1 MHLWQQVLQ
10 SFIFLHIKPRARR
23 IVLASTMTT
32 EQQIEERII
41 NIITSP
47 ESTIR
52 CVKDGIRYTLIV
64 SLGKKELHISSHWLV
79 DDEKMWVVIYRNHL
93 WGLFKTHLDGIF
105 VESSE
110 ASSVL
115 RAVRDKKAA
124 EDAEKREAQAEKER
138 QKRLAFLNTKP

>member
-1 MHLWQQVLQ
+1 
-10 SFIFLHIKPRARR
+10 
-23 IVLASTMTT
+23 MTT
-32 EQQIEERII
+32 EQQIEESII

-47 ESTIR
+47 KSTIR
-52 CVKDGIRYTLIV
+52 CVKNNINYTLIV
-64 SLGKKELHISSHWLV
+64 SQGKKELHIGSHWLV
-79 DDEKMWVVIYRNHL
+79 DDEKMWVEIYRNHL
-93 WGLFKTHLDGIF
+93 WGLFKTRIDGIF

-138 QKRLAFLNTKP
+138 QALLAFLIERIKRTKVRGSENRKEA